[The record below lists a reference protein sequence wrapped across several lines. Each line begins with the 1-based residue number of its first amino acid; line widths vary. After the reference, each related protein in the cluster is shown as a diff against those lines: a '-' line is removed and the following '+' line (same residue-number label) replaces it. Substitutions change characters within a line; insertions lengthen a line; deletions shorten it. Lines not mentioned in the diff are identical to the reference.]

1 LVQVVV
7 AILKDFVNVK
17 YLYLKCA
24 IMLNLLGEKNHIMFS
39 IVCDN
44 LTHNYNFASTS
55 MKF

>member
-1 LVQVVV
+1 MVQVVV